1 MSKVLIIDD
10 NAGIRTAL
18 EVLLSVHK
26 IDTVAVSSPQEGL
39 TLLKQQEF
47 NLVLQDMNFSRNVT
61 SGQEG
66 IELFHQIR
74 QLDPDLPIILIT
86 AWTHLETAIELVK
99 EGAADYLQKPWD
111 DRKLIVSIN
120 NLLKLEQATRQH
132 QQTVLDRKA
141 ALRQLKRTYNLG
153 DMVFNSD
160 AMIKLV
166 TVATQVAK
174 ADVPVLIT
182 GPNGCGKEIIA
193 QIIQANS
200 TQANGPFV
208 KVNAGALPKELIES
222 ELFGAEEGAYTGAHK
237 ARIGRF
243 EKADKGTLFLDEIG
257 NLPLEGQ
264 IKLLRVLQTSEFER
278 LGSSQ
283 TQRVSVRLICATNSN
298 LQQAVTEQAFRQDLL
313 YRINVIELKVPAL
326 VERPDDIV
334 PLAQHFLDEGKTLTQ
349 DAKKRLLT
357 YSWPGNV
364 RELENCMRRAQ
375 LLSTQSMIKAEELGL
390 EIADHDHLSPSVKE
404 EHYEPNA
411 DEIRQALSDN
421 KGVIARAAREL
432 GLSRQTLYRRME
444 KFDILDWQ

>member
-10 NAGIRTAL
+10 NAGVRTAL
-18 EVLLSVHK
+18 EVLLNVHH
-26 IDTVAVSSPQEGL
+26 IDAVAVGAPEEGIRQ
-39 TLLKQQEF
+39 LKQQEF

-61 SGQEG
+61 SGEAG

-111 DRKLIVSIN
+111 DRKLMVSIN

-132 QQTVLDRKA
+132 QQTVLERKV
-141 ALRQLKRTYNLG
+141 ALRQLKQQYKLG
-153 DMVFNSD
+153 NTIFNSE

-182 GPNGCGKEIIA
+182 GPNGSGKEMIA
-193 QIIQANS
+193 QIIQDNS
-200 TQANGPFV
+200 PRANGPFV

-222 ELFGAEEGAYTGAHK
+222 ELFGVEEGAYTGAVK

-243 EKADKGTLFLDEIG
+243 EMADKGTLFLDEIG

-264 IKLLRVLQTSEFER
+264 VKLLRVLQTNEFER

-283 TQRVSVRLICATNSN
+283 TRHASVRLICATNAD
-298 LQQAVTEQAFRQDLL
+298 LQQAVTEQRFRQDLL

-326 VERPDDIV
+326 AERPDDIL
-334 PLAQHFLDEGKTLTQ
+334 PLAQHFLNDDKTLSQ
-349 DAKKRLLT
+349 DAKKHLLAYT
-357 YSWPGNV
+357 WPGNV
-364 RELENCMRRAQ
+364 RELENCMQRAQ
-375 LLSTQSMIKAEELGL
+375 LLSTYPMIKANELGL
-390 EIADHDHLSPSVKE
+390 NMQVHQPLCQEANE
-404 EHYEPNA
+404 ELYEPSA

-444 KFDILDWQ
+444 KFDILG

>member
-10 NAGIRTAL
+10 NAGVRTAL
-18 EVLLSVHK
+18 EVLLNVHH
-26 IDTVAVSSPQEGL
+26 IDAVAVGAPEEGIKQ
-39 TLLKQQEF
+39 LKQQEF

-61 SGQEG
+61 SGEAG

-111 DRKLIVSIN
+111 DRKLMVSIN

-132 QQTVLDRKA
+132 QQTVLERKV
-141 ALRQLKRTYNLG
+141 ALRQLKQQYKLG
-153 DMVFNSD
+153 NTIFNSE

-182 GPNGCGKEIIA
+182 GPNGSGKEMIA
-193 QIIQANS
+193 QIIQDNS
-200 TQANGPFV
+200 PRANGPFV

-222 ELFGAEEGAYTGAHK
+222 ELFGVEEGAYTGAVK

-243 EKADKGTLFLDEIG
+243 EMADKGTLFLDEIG

-264 IKLLRVLQTSEFER
+264 VKLLRVLQTNEFER

-283 TQRVSVRLICATNSN
+283 TRHASVRLICATNAD
-298 LQQAVTEQAFRQDLL
+298 LQQAVTEQRFRQDLL

-326 VERPDDIV
+326 AERPDDIL
-334 PLAQHFLDEGKTLTQ
+334 PLAQHFLNDDKTLSQ
-349 DAKKRLLT
+349 DAKKHLLAYT
-357 YSWPGNV
+357 WPGNV
-364 RELENCMRRAQ
+364 RELENCMQRAQ
-375 LLSTQSMIKAEELGL
+375 LLSTYPMIKANELGL
-390 EIADHDHLSPSVKE
+390 NMQVHQPLCQEANE
-404 EHYEPNA
+404 ELYEPSA

-444 KFDILDWQ
+444 KFDILG